1 MPNNPLEDF
10 FNNDDRS
17 NIIANPNCS
26 TIQMVVALKPLHEQA
41 IINRVVV
48 STYQSV
54 SGAGKEAMD
63 ELKQMHL
70 DMIINSDVDEKSAR
84 EICYLRITTINEI
97 MSHLQS
103 IADQKKID
111 SKRWKI

>member
-1 MPNNPLEDF
+1 MEHEAIANIL
-10 FNNDDRS
+10 NDDS
-17 NIIANPNCS
+17 F
-26 TIQMVVALKPLHEQA
+26 
-41 IINRVVV
+41 
-48 STYQSV
+48 
-54 SGAGKEAMD
+54 KEAID

-70 DMIINSDVDEKSAR
+70 DMIINSDVDEKEAR

>member
-1 MPNNPLEDF
+1 MKHEAIANIL
-10 FNNDDRS
+10 NDDS
-17 NIIANPNCS
+17 F
-26 TIQMVVALKPLHEQA
+26 
-41 IINRVVV
+41 
-48 STYQSV
+48 
-54 SGAGKEAMD
+54 KEAMD

-70 DMIINSDVDEKSAR
+70 DMIINSDVDEKEAR

>member
-1 MPNNPLEDF
+1 MEHEAIANIL
-10 FNNDDRS
+10 NDDS
-17 NIIANPNCS
+17 F
-26 TIQMVVALKPLHEQA
+26 
-41 IINRVVV
+41 
-48 STYQSV
+48 
-54 SGAGKEAMD
+54 KEAMD

-70 DMIINSDVDEKSAR
+70 DMIINSDVDEKEAR

-111 SKRWKI
+111 NKRWKI

>member
-1 MPNNPLEDF
+1 MEHEAIANIL
-10 FNNDDRS
+10 NDDS
-17 NIIANPNCS
+17 F
-26 TIQMVVALKPLHEQA
+26 
-41 IINRVVV
+41 
-48 STYQSV
+48 
-54 SGAGKEAMD
+54 KEAMG